1 MFVIPKVTLRVKV
14 GIYIIQHHLD
24 TLKYLCIHSILAC
37 LKLNHNHLVCAIDS
51 LLLIKVLLYFK
62 TVCYSKHSLPNSACQ
77 NSCCVISGKD
87 ACFVPSATHALCFRI
102 LRLHSPRLL
111 PPGGYLPRLRPT
123 HTPADL
129 GITPHISKNG

>member
-14 GIYIIQHHLD
+14 GVYNLQHHLD
-24 TLKYLCIHSILAC
+24 TIKYLCIHSILAC

-51 LLLIKVLLYFK
+51 LLPIEVLLYLK
-62 TVCYSKHSLPNSACQ
+62 TVCCSKHNLPTSALQ
-77 NSCCVISGKD
+77 NSCCIISGKD
-87 ACFVPSATHALCFRI
+87 AGFVPSATPALGFGI
-102 LRLHSPRLL
+102 LQLHSPRLL

-129 GITPHISKNG
+129 GIIPHFSKNS